1 MPKKIDYDEEYETSA
16 WAYNNELGNHLNVIR
31 TDRNI
36 SAEAAGAV
44 INKSIKY
51 LGRVERGD
59 AKLSVYDFLKLCEL
73 YEVDPAMMLNL
84 EGRRP
89 VVASILA
96 LVDKISSEDQEKLL
110 RMLQIFTGR

>member
-1 MPKKIDYDEEYETSA
+1 MPKKFDYDEEFERAA

-36 SAEAAGAV
+36 SAEAAGSV
-44 INKSIKY
+44 INKSMKY
-51 LGRVERGD
+51 IGRVERGD

-73 YEVDPAMMLNL
+73 YEVDPATMLNL
-84 EGRRP
+84 NGRRP

-96 LVDKISSEDQEKLL
+96 LVDKISPEEQEKLFQ
-110 RMLQIFTGR
+110 MLQIFTRR